1 MGFYALLNNTKELG
15 DHEVK
20 NLNKQGYNKFGVLV
34 SIGSKF
40 KY

>member
-1 MGFYALLNNTKELG
+1 MGFHELLKNTKELG

-20 NLNKQGYNKFGVLV
+20 NFNKQGYKKVGVFV
-34 SIGSKF
+34 SIGSKL

>member
-1 MGFYALLNNTKELG
+1 MGFYELLNNTKELG

-20 NLNKQGYNKFGVLV
+20 NFNKQGYKKFGVLV
-34 SIGSKF
+34 SVGSKF